1 MSEKY
6 KKEREMVME
15 NNTYERTKS
24 LREQLEK
31 RLAELKMTKQEAAL
45 KMDYSRPALSQY
57 LNGKYGSDP
66 TELEKKIV
74 QFLEATGGME
84 GTGDPESRQGT
95 VWSLPEKQRYYESVD
110 FRSVIGLCRNC
121 QEESGLG
128 IVVGKSGF
136 GKTHALKKYAAL
148 PRVAY
153 IECDDTMSPR
163 DLILGIENAVGMPRS
178 FGTNWERVNRIRE
191 LFHINKGWLL
201 IVDEADK
208 LISKYTQKKMEILRG
223 IYDQSE
229 VGMVVAGELRLE
241 TEIKGNLVRF
251 ANRMDFYYRMKGLSR
266 KEVED
271 YFSGYEVDP
280 DAMQEFLNRAMNN
293 QTGCFRLLDRTLNN
307 VRRILKDTG
316 ETRITLK
323 VIAQASDMMM
333 L

>member
-1 MSEKY
+1 
-6 KKEREMVME
+6 ME
-15 NNTYERTKS
+15 NNAYGQTRS

-31 RLAELKMTKQEAAL
+31 RLRELKMTKQEAAL
-45 KMDYSRPALSQY
+45 QMDYSRPALSRY
-57 LNGKYGSDP
+57 LNGKYESDP
-66 TELEKKIV
+66 AELEKKII
-74 QFLEATGGME
+74 QFLEKTGGLDKAAQ
-84 GTGDPESRQGT
+84 GTGAAAERRILQRQ
-95 VWSLPEKQRYYESVD
+95 LPEKETYYQSTD
-110 FRSVIGLCRNC
+110 YLSVIGLCQGC
-121 QEESGLG
+121 QKEGALG

-136 GKTHALKKYAAL
+136 GKTHALKKYAGL

-163 DLILGIENAVGMPRS
+163 DLILGIENSIGIPRS
-178 FGTNWERVNRIRE
+178 CGTNWERVNRIRE
-191 LFHINKGWLL
+191 FFNLNRGWLL

-223 IYDQSE
+223 IFDQAD

-266 KEVED
+266 REVEA
-271 YFSGYEVDP
+271 YFAAYDVDE
-280 DAMQEFLNRAMNN
+280 DAMQELMNRAVNN

-307 VRRILKDTG
+307 VLRVLKDSG
-316 ETRITLK
+316 ETRVTLK
-323 VIAQASDMMM
+323 VIAQASAMMM